1 MTKLIKLESYIDHT
15 LLKSGATSAD
25 IERLCSEALE
35 YNFKTVCI
43 NPGYIELAA
52 RLLKNSKVGV
62 GTVCGFPLGATKTE
76 VKVYEAE
83 VSENS
88 GAVEIDMVANI
99 GAIKSADFEK
109 VKADIARV
117 RKSLVGSTVLKVILE
132 CSLLAD
138 PEIERAAQIAADC
151 GANFVKTSTGF
162 FGGATVHHVSLL
174 FNLVGK
180 RLDIKAA
187 GGIRDVKTMLSM
199 IEAGASRIGTSSAVQ
214 IMEEYYG
221 RTGHESS

>member
-15 LLKSGATSAD
+15 LLKSEATSAD

-35 YNFKTVCI
+35 YNFKTICI
-43 NPGYIELAA
+43 NPGYVELAA

-109 VKADIARV
+109 VKSDIARV
-117 RKSLVGSTVLKVILE
+117 RKSLVGSTILKVILE
-132 CSLLAD
+132 CSLLTD

-162 FGGATVHHVSLL
+162 FGGATIYHVSLL

-199 IEAGASRIGTSSAVQ
+199 IEAGASRIGTSSAVL